1 MGFVFEGT
9 SSEAVREK
17 AFGPVE
23 GQECGFGATVCPLC
37 FPAVGE
43 MWEQLRGTST
53 MELSVEE

>member
-23 GQECGFGATVCPLC
+23 GQECGFGTTMCPLR

-43 MWEQLRGTST
+43 M
-53 MELSVEE
+53 